1 MHACARVC
9 SLAQEAAQDIQ
20 EIPELEAQ
28 GEEELARAVA
38 AAPRLAADRRVK
50 PLGELD
56 DDAGACA
63 CVCVFACAC
72 ACRPDADSHERT
84 YTQTHACARVHTHT
98 HTHTHANAH
107 VRTHT
112 HAHALSLSHTHTARG
127 GLRAALP
134 GLGADTDG
142 ALGELDLGALTGCL
156 VPAEQLEEEDVLW
169 DPPALLNRLGA
180 ELRAEAESFDAA
192 AGGEAAGGVGGAS
205 EAPAGA

>member
-1 MHACARVC
+1 MCA
-9 SLAQEAAQDIQ
+9 
-20 EIPELEAQ
+20 
-28 GEEELARAVA
+28 
-38 AAPRLAADRRVK
+38 
-50 PLGELD
+50 
-56 DDAGACA
+56 
-63 CVCVFACAC
+63 
-72 ACRPDADSHERT
+72 
-84 YTQTHACARVHTHT
+84 HTHT
-98 HTHTHANAH
+98 HM
-107 VRTHT
+107 
-112 HAHALSLSHTHTARG
+112 LSLTHTHTARG

-192 AGGEAAGGVGGAS
+192 AGGEAAGGGGGAS

>member
-1 MHACARVC
+1 MFVCLRVR
-9 SLAQEAAQDIQ
+9 
-20 EIPELEAQ
+20 
-28 GEEELARAVA
+28 ARAVLTRILTNA
-38 AAPRLAADRRVK
+38 
-50 PLGELD
+50 
-56 DDAGACA
+56 
-63 CVCVFACAC
+63 
-72 ACRPDADSHERT
+72 RT
-84 YTQTHACARVHTHT
+84 HKRTHARACTHT
-98 HTHTHANAH
+98 HTRKRTCAHTHTRTCSH
-107 VRTHT
+107 THT
-112 HAHALSLSHTHTARG
+112 HTHTARG

-192 AGGEAAGGVGGAS
+192 AGGEAAGGGGGAS